1 MPIMPL
7 SCVRNVKNVKVCEN
21 GSNID
26 YLFETSS
33 VLRNATETK
42 ISGLTFLLRFGF
54 LKTKTEPKFCFRT
67 SLVTSTQPKETM
79 EKKLKQK
86 THQVSQKLVQ
96 NFTSNFLNRHT
107 N

>member
-79 EKKLKQK
+79 GKKTK
-86 THQVSQKLVQ
+86 TKNSSS
-96 NFTSNFLNRHT
+96 FTKIGPELYK
-107 N
+107 